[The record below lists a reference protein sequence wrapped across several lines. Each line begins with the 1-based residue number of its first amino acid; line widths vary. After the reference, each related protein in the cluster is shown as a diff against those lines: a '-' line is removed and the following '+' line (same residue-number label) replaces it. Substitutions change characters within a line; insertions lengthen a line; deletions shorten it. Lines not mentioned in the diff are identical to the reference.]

1 MFKLNRRNF
10 LGLAGAATI
19 AKFANASSKPVSNA
33 QPLAIATWAPNLPA
47 CKKAFEEMQK
57 GKSVLDAVETG
68 IHIPEAD
75 PSDTSVGFGGFPDR
89 DGHVTL
95 DACIMDHF
103 GNTGAVLGLEHIKHP
118 ISVARLVMEK
128 TPHVILSGN
137 GALSFALTQGFQ
149 KENLLT
155 PSSEQAW
162 RKWLETAKY
171 QPSETIDA
179 LEKRAAP
186 ALQKQNL
193 PSWPLP
199 DANHDTIGLLCMDAE
214 GNISGGCSTSGMAF
228 KMNGRIGDS
237 PIIGAGLFVDNKVG
251 AATCSGLG
259 EEIIKV
265 CGSHTVVEMM
275 RQGAHPEDAC
285 KEAIKRIAYHQ
296 RNRKTP
302 IQGLQAGFIALDKQG
317 RYGAFALHK
326 NFSYAVKC
334 PANETVMDSKSY
346 FNS

>member
-1 MFKLNRRNF
+1 MNFNRRSFFKLI
-10 LGLAGAATI
+10 GVAALTRH
-19 AKFANASSKPVSNA
+19 AKASPKTTCSAK
-33 QPLAIATWAPNLPA
+33 PLAIATWAPNLAA
-47 CKKAFEEMQK
+47 CKKAYDEMQN
-57 GKSVLDAVETG
+57 GKSGLDAIEAG

-75 PSDTSVGFGGFPDR
+75 PNDTSVGFGGFPDR
-89 DGHVTL
+89 DGRVTL
-95 DACIMDHF
+95 DACIMDHL
-103 GNTGAVLGLEHIKHP
+103 GNTGAVLCLEHIKHP

-137 GALSFALTQGFQ
+137 GALSFALAQGFK

-155 PSSEQAW
+155 ASSEKAW
-162 RKWLETAKY
+162 IKWLETANYK
-171 QPSETIDA
+171 PSDTIDA

-186 ALQKQNL
+186 VLQKQDL
-193 PSWPLP
+193 PLWPIP
-199 DANHDTIGLLCMDAE
+199 EANHDTIGLLCMDAN

-237 PIIGAGLFVDNKVG
+237 PIIGAGLFVDNEVG

-275 RQGAHPEDAC
+275 RQGAHPEEAC
-285 KEAIKRIAYHQ
+285 KEAVKRIAYHQ

-317 RYGAFALHK
+317 RYGAFSLYK
-326 NFSYAVKC
+326 NFSYAIKSNV
-334 PANETVMDSKSY
+334 NESVIDSKFY
-346 FNS
+346 FNL